1 MKIFTKLTSVKS
13 IKFLLTFLFVHI
25 SFLFSFAAETDD
37 IFFRSGKI
45 YIVIGVIA
53 IIFIGIILFLVSLER
68 KVKRLEN
75 QININE

>member
-1 MKIFTKLTSVKS
+1 MKLFSKLISMKS
-13 IKFLLTFLFVHI
+13 IKFLLTFLFIHI

-37 IFFRSGKI
+37 VFFRSGKI
-45 YIVIGVIA
+45 YIVIGVIS
-53 IIFIGIILFLVSLER
+53 IIFIGIVIFLISLER

>member
-1 MKIFTKLTSVKS
+1 MKS
-13 IKFLLTFLFVHI
+13 IKFLLTFLFIHI

-37 IFFRSGKI
+37 VFFRSGKI
-45 YIVIGVIA
+45 YIVIGVIS
-53 IIFIGIILFLVSLER
+53 IIFIGIVIFLISLER